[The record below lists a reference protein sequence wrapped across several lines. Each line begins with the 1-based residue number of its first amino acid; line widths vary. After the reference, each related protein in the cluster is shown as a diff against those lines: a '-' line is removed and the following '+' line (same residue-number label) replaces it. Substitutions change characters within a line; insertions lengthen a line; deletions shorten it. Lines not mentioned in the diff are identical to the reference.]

1 VLDLDLAGADA
12 YGLCKQIRQVSAVP
26 IITLTASDDDTDRVI
41 SLRLGA
47 DDCVTKP
54 YSVQEVI
61 TRIAA
66 LARRCHVA
74 AAPAHGRSAL
84 RVGSLTVETRA
95 RRAFVDGVEVPLTRK
110 EFDLLAYLAENAEAV
125 CDRGQIMHRV
135 WEQDWFGS
143 TRTVDVHV
151 GALRRKLGP
160 ACRIVTVRGIGF
172 RLG

>member
-1 VLDLDLAGADA
+1 MPV
-12 YGLCKQIRQVSAVP
+12 
-26 IITLTASDDDTDRVI
+26 ITLTASDDDTDRVI

-61 TRIAA
+61 TRIDA
-66 LARRCHVA
+66 LARRCHI
-74 AAPAHGRSAL
+74 AAPPADGRPAL
-84 RVGSLTVETRA
+84 HVGALTVEPRA

-110 EFDLLAYLAENAEAV
+110 EFDLLAYLAENAESV
-125 CDRGQIMHRV
+125 CDRSQIMHRV
-135 WEQDWFGS
+135 WEQNWFGS